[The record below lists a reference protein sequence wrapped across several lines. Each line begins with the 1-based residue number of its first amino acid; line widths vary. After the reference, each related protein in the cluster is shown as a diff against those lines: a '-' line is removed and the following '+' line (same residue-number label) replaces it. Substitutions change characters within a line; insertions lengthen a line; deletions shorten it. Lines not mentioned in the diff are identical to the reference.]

1 MNDICRFDLIFDRKT
16 PKLNQLT
23 LCAPLVTWWLN
34 HFFIDIFLCFC
45 FCIIQT
51 LWHFKFF
58 NIVFYN
64 DTNPYVAESQL
75 IRNDMKLTAVTECA
89 SAGCSVLSNNVA
101 HTEPPVWVLFI
112 QTEQTRPPDTPD
124 TVKSIWN
131 YSDSL
136 CLINLDSEL
145 WHKNDDVFIHLHL
158 QDQYTNKRLWKGQR
172 YNKWHKCGPSVN
184 ICHSFQAGSKHFPKR
199 WSRRVIFGVF
209 EVKMISSV
217 LQIWVKTLHT
227 SKN

>member
-1 MNDICRFDLIFDRKT
+1 MWMFEL
-16 PKLNQLT
+16 QHT
-23 LCAPLVTWWLN
+23 LSL
-34 HFFIDIFLCFC
+34 LC
-45 FCIIQT
+45 
-51 LWHFKFF
+51 
-58 NIVFYN
+58 
-64 DTNPYVAESQL
+64 ESYSS
-75 IRNDMKLTAVTECA
+75 DK
-89 SAGCSVLSNNVA
+89 
-101 HTEPPVWVLFI
+101 
-112 QTEQTRPPDTPD
+112 TRPPDTPD

-136 CLINLDSEL
+136 YLINLDSEL

-184 ICHSFQAGSKHFPKR
+184 ICHSFQAGSKHLPKR

-227 SKN
+227 SKNYTLRSISENNINVNSVAVSPQLFVTFYK

>member
-1 MNDICRFDLIFDRKT
+1 MLKLGAALFNYTVLFICLNVDNIYETKRTISAEHWFYFIFYRKM

-34 HFFIDIFLCFC
+34 HFFINIFLCFC
-45 FCIIQT
+45 FCIIQK

-75 IRNDMKLTAVTECA
+75 IRNDMKLTAVKECA
-89 SAGCSVLSNNVA
+89 SAGRSVLSNNVNAWASA

-112 QTEQTRPPDTPD
+112 RRSKTRPPDTPD

-136 CLINLDSEL
+136 YLINLDSEL
-145 WHKNDDVFIHLHL
+145 SHKNDDVFIHLHL
-158 QDQYTNKRLWKGQR
+158 QDQYTNKRL
-172 YNKWHKCGPSVN
+172 
-184 ICHSFQAGSKHFPKR
+184 
-199 WSRRVIFGVF
+199 
-209 EVKMISSV
+209 
-217 LQIWVKTLHT
+217 
-227 SKN
+227 